1 MNTEEK
7 LKELW
12 NSIDYYNGGSLKLNI
27 HHPLEWHVAFVSESQ
42 KAIVIIS
49 NELPQGIETSKSILI
64 QIIKR
69 LDGRYATSMI
79 LTEKNQEQV
88 FISMCANLIDYS
100 ESALSEKDSLKRV
113 VFRFRQWQR
122 LMAYKRIALMSQ
134 EARKGLIGELFYL
147 KKVIHRGKDI
157 HIAVDGWVGPNGED
171 QDFVYSDGWHEI
183 KTTGVSSEEVKISS
197 VEQLGDNDSEG
208 ELVIERVDKCAPE
221 TKDAF
226 SLNDIVSDLLVI
238 LKADDGVVDNFISKL
253 NCIGYISLPEYDK
266 DKYKYSG
273 EEIYTIKNGFPRIT
287 REDLRSEITN
297 CKYNLS
303 IAAISE
309 WKKME

>member
-12 NSIDYYNGGSLKLNI
+12 NSIDYYNGGSLQLNI
-27 HHPLEWHVAFVSESQ
+27 HHPLEWHVAFISEKQ

-49 NELPQGIETSKSILI
+49 KELPKGFETSKSILI
-64 QIIKR
+64 QTTKR
-69 LDGRYATSMI
+69 LDGRYATSLI

-88 FISMCANLIDYS
+88 FISMSANLINYS
-100 ESALSEKDSLKRV
+100 ESALSEKESLKRV

-122 LMAYKRIALMSQ
+122 LMAYKRLALMSQ
-134 EARKGLIGELFYL
+134 EAKKGLVGELFYL
-147 KKVIHRGKDI
+147 RKVIQDGKDI
-157 HIAVDGWVGPNGED
+157 HIAVDGWVGPNRED

-221 TKDAF
+221 STDAF
-226 SLNDIVSDLLVI
+226 SLNDAVSELLNLI
-238 LKADDGVVDNFISKL
+238 KTDDMVVDTFIAKL
-253 NCIGYISLPEYDK
+253 NCLGYISLPEYDK

-273 EEIYTIKNGFPRIT
+273 EEVYLVRNGFPRIT
-287 REDLRSEITN
+287 RADLRSEITN

-303 IAAISE
+303 IAAIAE
-309 WKKME
+309 WKKAK